1 MEHLNNQFKSGILPQ
16 QLNYNIENACV
27 DFSKLQYNSRYKSFE
42 FYASKFPI
50 GWDQEE
56 LFIPVIQMIS
66 DRAKINNITPLG
78 ELNKMYNNNIE
89 DVFPDTP
96 Q

>member
-1 MEHLNNQFKSGILPQ
+1 MEQLNNQLKSGILPP
-16 QLNYNIENACV
+16 QLNYSRDSNII
-27 DFSKLQYNSRYKSFE
+27 DWSKLQYNRRYQSFE

-78 ELNKMYNNNIE
+78 ELNKKCIIII
-89 DVFPDTP
+89 
-96 Q
+96 